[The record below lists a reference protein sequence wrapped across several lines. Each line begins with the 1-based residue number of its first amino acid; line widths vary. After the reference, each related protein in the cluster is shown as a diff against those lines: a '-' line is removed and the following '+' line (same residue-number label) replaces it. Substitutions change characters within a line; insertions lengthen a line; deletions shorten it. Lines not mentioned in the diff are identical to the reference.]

1 MEIYLKNI
9 FYFHISL
16 FLVFT
21 QILSDALHLPISQLQ
36 TQRVMTPQIRSHVE
50 YLIQN
55 YYISAHFVVE
65 IDEKSSLMAGL
76 IRLNDDS

>member
-1 MEIYLKNI
+1 
-9 FYFHISL
+9 
-16 FLVFT
+16 
-21 QILSDALHLPISQLQ
+21 
-36 TQRVMTPQIRSHVE
+36 MTPQIRSHVE